1 MAALAHPDSMK
12 PHGPERTRSAPPFAP
27 AGYPL
32 AQSRYRAYILFAA
45 TSIPFLLQ
53 GFLVLRGAWALG
65 SGPEAWAAYLDGL
78 ANPIYRAW
86 HALVLVVTI
95 WFGARTFFKLFTKT
109 QPPIFPLPPLELIP
123 PAIGAAWLA
132 VTLVL
137 VAILGGLWP

>member
-1 MAALAHPDSMK
+1 MSAHAHPDAMK
-12 PHGPERTRSAPPFAP
+12 PHGAARTRTAAPFGP

-32 AQSRYRAYILFAA
+32 GQPRYRAYILFAA

-65 SGPEAWAAYLDGL
+65 SGPEAWTAYLDGL

-86 HALVLVVTI
+86 HAFVLVVTV

-132 VTLVL
+132 VTVVL
-137 VAILGGLWP
+137 VAVLGGLWP

>member
-1 MAALAHPDSMK
+1 MAGLAHPESMK
-12 PHGPERTRSAPPFAP
+12 PHAAERTRTAPPRGP
-27 AGYPL
+27 AGYPF
-32 AQSRYRAYILFAA
+32 AHPRYRAYTLFAA

-65 SGPEAWAAYLDGL
+65 SGPEAWAAYLDDLG
-78 ANPIYRAW
+78 NPLYRAW
-86 HALVLVVTI
+86 HALLLVVTI

-132 VTLVL
+132 VTVVL
-137 VAILGGLWP
+137 VAVLGGLWP

>member
-1 MAALAHPDSMK
+1 MAALAHPDAMK
-12 PHGPERTRSAPPFAP
+12 PHGTERTRTAPPRGP

-32 AQSRYRAYILFAA
+32 GQPRYRAYILYAA
-45 TSIPFLLQ
+45 TSLLFLLQ

-86 HALVLVVTI
+86 HALVLVVTV

-132 VTLVL
+132 VTGVL
-137 VAILGGLWP
+137 VAVLGGLWP